1 MIIEKELIKTLKKL
15 LGTKV
20 TYSRAGG
27 GMSSILLMKFS
38 NCLSLW
44 CWRYWEISQ
53 RDILLS
59 TSEDDDTPITGTMA
73 KVACLMENKSVIGF
87 DLDPENDYQLWLCF
101 DDNLDLIL
109 FPEYEKR
116 KRFKRVI
123 NWELE
128 DNPCKRSYIITS
140 ELKLIKNTEK
150 FE

>member
-53 RDILLS
+53 RDFI
-59 TSEDDDTPITGTMA
+59 DI
-73 KVACLMENKSVIGF
+73 
-87 DLDPENDYQLWLCF
+87 
-101 DDNLDLIL
+101 
-109 FPEYEKR
+109 R
-116 KRFKRVI
+116 R
-123 NWELE
+123 
-128 DNPCKRSYIITS
+128 
-140 ELKLIKNTEK
+140 
-150 FE
+150 